1 MQILSDRETYYLI
14 VVAHRRVLALVEKRE
29 PCQEAPLS
37 KPGLKRSPHVAR
49 IAAAVAV
56 CATLA
61 QMPPARAADVALA
74 DLQAATRSLG
84 FLDSLQN
91 RSTISIGVVYGASA
105 RAGKN
110 SAAQTAGAL
119 AAMRGPGSAA
129 IRANAVSVEELTQNA
144 QHFDALYL
152 MPGLAAN
159 SAQIADAVRRLHVV
173 SISSDPACL
182 DTRCCVLMVQAGSG
196 VNIVLDTALATA
208 AGAQFSS
215 VFTMMVKRR

>member
-1 MQILSDRETYYLI
+1 LPKRQILSNPVFDRLPP
-14 VVAHRRVLALVEKRE
+14 VAKV
-29 PCQEAPLS
+29 
-37 KPGLKRSPHVAR
+37 
-49 IAAAVAV
+49 AAVAALCV
-56 CATLA
+56 ALA
-61 QMPPARAADVALA
+61 HVPSARAADVALA
-74 DLQAATRSLG
+74 DLQAATRTLG

-105 RAGKN
+105 RDGKN

-129 IRANAVSVEELTQNA
+129 IRANAVSVDELTQNA
-144 QHFDALYL
+144 QRFDALYL

-159 SAQIADAVRRLHVV
+159 GAQIADAARRQHVV

-182 DTRCCVLMVQAGSG
+182 DAKCCVLMVQAGSG
-196 VNIVLDTALATA
+196 VNIVLDTALSAA
-208 AGAQFSS
+208 AGVQFSS

>member
-1 MQILSDRETYYLI
+1 M
-14 VVAHRRVLALVEKRE
+14 
-29 PCQEAPLS
+29 S
-37 KPGLKRSPHVAR
+37 KPGLNRSPHVAR

-61 QMPPARAADVALA
+61 QMPPTRAADVSLA
-74 DLQAATRSLG
+74 DLQAATRTLG
-84 FLDSLQN
+84 FVDTLQS

-105 RAGKN
+105 RDGKN

-119 AAMRGPGSAA
+119 AAMRGPGSSA

-159 SAQIADAVRRLHVV
+159 GAQITDAVRRLHIV
-173 SISSDPACL
+173 SISSDAGCL
-182 DTRCCVLMVQAGSG
+182 DARCCVLMVQAGSG
-196 VNIVLDTALATA
+196 VNIVLDTALSAA
-208 AGAQFSS
+208 AGVQFSS

>member
-1 MQILSDRETYYLI
+1 MPK
-14 VVAHRRVLALVEKRE
+14 RR
-29 PCQEAPLS
+29 PLS
-37 KPGLKRSPHVAR
+37 KPGLDRSPHVAR

-61 QMPPARAADVALA
+61 QMAPARAADVAPA

-84 FLDSLQN
+84 FVDALQN
-91 RSTISIGVVYGASA
+91 RSTIFIGVVYGPGV
-105 RAGKN
+105 RDGKN
-110 SAAQTAGAL
+110 SAAQTAGTL
-119 AAMRGPGSAA
+119 AAMRGPGSST
-129 IRANAVSVEELTQNA
+129 IRANAVTVAELGPNA

-159 SAQIADAVRRLHVV
+159 GAQIADAVRRLHIV

-182 DTRCCVLMVQAGSG
+182 DARCCVLMVQAGSG
-196 VNIVLDTALATA
+196 VNIVLDTALSAA
-208 AGAQFSS
+208 AGVEFSS